1 MGENSFPLKWELN
14 YHTIGVNE
22 SPKKA
27 FIYFGLLLKVESGGD
42 HMTETS
48 KTGMTPENDKPT
60 TSSNLGMDQDEQ
72 RMNGMYGMAETKEE
86 DQHQSKTK
94 ETY

>member
-1 MGENSFPLKWELN
+1 
-14 YHTIGVNE
+14 
-22 SPKKA
+22 
-27 FIYFGLLLKVESGGD
+27 
-42 HMTETS
+42 MTETS
-48 KTGMTPENDKPT
+48 KTGMSPVENDKPN
-60 TSSNLGMDQDEQ
+60 TSSNLGMDQYEQ

>member
-1 MGENSFPLKWELN
+1 
-14 YHTIGVNE
+14 
-22 SPKKA
+22 
-27 FIYFGLLLKVESGGD
+27 
-42 HMTETS
+42 MTETS
-48 KTGMTPENDKPT
+48 KTGMPPVENEKPT

-72 RMNGMYGMAETKEE
+72 QMNGMYGMAETKEE